1 MAESCLFIAML
12 TNRKSPDFVS
22 RQEAA
27 ERLILTPRQIDR
39 LAREGKLSKVKI
51 SASRSGFP
59 RAAFEEFLATRPA
72 AVLGMAD
79 APPSDANFLGVLVA
93 TRKPKSDLLAR
104 TSSIGLHGMFVIG
117 CDEPGSVLLAWH
129 KEMGFTPA
137 VVLDRL
143 SREGLLPISAH

>member
-1 MAESCLFIAML
+1 MPESRLFISML
-12 TNRKSPDFVS
+12 THRKSPDFVS

-39 LAREGKLSKVKI
+39 LAREGKLPKVKI

-72 AVLGMAD
+72 AVHAMAD
-79 APPSDANFLGVLVA
+79 APPGDANFLGVVIA
-93 TRKPKSDLLAR
+93 TSLPKSELLAR
-104 TSSIGLHGMFVIG
+104 ASAIGLHGMFVIR
-117 CDEPGSVLLAWH
+117 CDEPGSILLAWH

-137 VVLDRL
+137 IVLDRL
-143 SREGLLPISAH
+143 SREDLAPRAH